1 MKQILFERL
10 NTELSEPRQRYYEL
24 LEKPDHIEQIL
35 KNGAVRAREYSV
47 PFLQELRRAVGI
59 RPLTR

>member
-10 NTELSEPRQRYYEL
+10 NAELSEPRQRYYEL
-24 LEKPDHIEQIL
+24 LKQPDYIEQIL
-35 KNGAVRAREYSV
+35 KKGAARAREHSA

-59 RPLTR
+59 QPLGA